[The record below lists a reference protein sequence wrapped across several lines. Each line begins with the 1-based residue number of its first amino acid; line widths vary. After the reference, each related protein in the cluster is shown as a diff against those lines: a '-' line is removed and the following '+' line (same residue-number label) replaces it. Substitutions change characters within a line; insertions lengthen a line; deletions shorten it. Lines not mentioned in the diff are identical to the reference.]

1 MGIYRDC
8 GQVCGEK
15 QDNISCF
22 GTYTRKR
29 HKRRSCLLQRQRQNG
44 LHCAAVLFENL
55 RRGLFYGLSLALVE
69 PRGVNR
75 RLNLGEGCLGKGLG
89 VIGIFV

>member
-1 MGIYRDC
+1 
-8 GQVCGEK
+8 
-15 QDNISCF
+15 
-22 GTYTRKR
+22 
-29 HKRRSCLLQRQRQNG
+29 
-44 LHCAAVLFENL
+44 L